1 MYWIK
6 CDAIGNNVVLIWQQ
20 KKWAFERSK
29 GFFSVT

>member
-20 KKWAFERSK
+20 KKWALK
-29 GFFSVT
+29 GAKDFFV